1 MLNKDSIKT
10 LVASSLYS
18 FHDEILKNEF
28 ATKKYV
34 DDNMAN
40 VPLKKITSTEQTPII
55 ISELSDGI
63 YDFGNTSFVK
73 MFSSDTEILK
83 NVLGIC
89 ILYSISDTKKILFV
103 NFKSNIAIFNVE
115 DRYALDIQNKAYTML
130 QFTKLVSIGG
140 SSNTPV
146 VLLDEITENG
156 GKSFGLYQTTCTNL
170 KLTANSKAVRLDSG
184 SKILLVT
191 SSTTK
196 EITTYQINSFGA
208 FSIKKIKY
216 EYNKNTK
223 EATLKSVDTVVFKSD
238 FDNTIYDVKKND
250 TYIRAIYG
258 NPFNVLNESIKNATY
273 VNNDKTNDKNVTRY
287 FNINKAIDNITD
299 FDKCIIHL
307 KFYRYGELKIYRA
320 ITGFNRQFNYF
331 NALLS
336 TDDCKILITLALD
349 KQINENLEEIDAKD
363 KCYCSI
369 KYALTAEQEA
379 IDIIDTGNIE
389 IQIANNRI
397 LQLNNTK
404 EFVPTEDYNPATKK
418 YVDDIS
424 NNLVKKDT
432 NKYVLITNDDTLI
445 IKKDSITDIA
455 DATVTIDNLTGKF
468 GTLVAN
474 DDGTYSYTLNT
485 IMTDVETFTF
495 KVNNVDQKL
504 VIVPYKEMTYDDK
517 NAGITYE
524 GNWYEDTNDKYY
536 KKSSHYTKGSDNSI
550 SKLSFIFTGTAVR
563 FIGMTS
569 KALGQNNIR
578 SQIFVVN
585 SDGSV
590 GTTAAYTLIVDNNIT
605 STDDILYNTS
615 LVYNNIDDKLG
626 YGKYKSVLTSGK
638 GSSGYVDRIIVY
650 NTIQKLND
658 SIQSLYNQKE
668 SAPTVLRTD
677 IPNTKFE
684 PKELYDPATKYYVDK
699 TVAAG
704 KTAMCTDEEIDNMLN
719 EVLGGDYSGN

>member
-1 MLNKDSIKT
+1 MRNKDVLKK
-10 LVASSLYS
+10 
-18 FHDEILKNEF
+18 LKNLPDNTKEYIDTNELVKVITDF
-28 ATKKYV
+28 EIASNGKVAMVYTDSLTTGRRYRFPFESYPNIASAAIIKKYEDDTTKNITIMKKSTDYVYVSAMYKTFDIYHRSAFGTMIRVNGTFGTTSSEYTSTSTKVVLDTVSDDKLFEPTKDYHPATKKYV

-89 ILYSISDTKKILFV
+89 ILYSISDVKKILFA
-103 NFKSNIAIFNVE
+103 NYKSKIAIFNVE
-115 DRYALDIQNKAYTML
+115 DRYALDIQNKTYTML

-140 SSNTPV
+140 STITPL
-146 VLLDEITENG
+146 VLIDEITENG
-156 GKSFGLYQTTCTNL
+156 GDSFGLYQTTCTNL
-170 KLTANSKAVRLDSG
+170 KLTANSKAVSLDSG

-196 EITTYQINSFGA
+196 EIKTYRINSFGA

-307 KFYRYGELKIYRA
+307 KFYRYGELKIYRT
-320 ITGFNRQFNYF
+320 ITGFNRPFNYF
-331 NALLS
+331 NTLLS
-336 TDDCKILITLALD
+336 TDDCMVMIKLALD
-349 KQINENLEEIDAKD
+349 KQINENLEEIDAKN

-389 IQIANNRI
+389 IQMANNRI

-404 EFVPTEDYNPATKK
+404 EFVPTGDYNPATKK
-418 YVDDIS
+418 YVDD
-424 NNLVKKDT
+424 
-432 NKYVLITNDDTLI
+432 
-445 IKKDSITDIA
+445 
-455 DATVTIDNLTGKF
+455 
-468 GTLVAN
+468 AN
-474 DDGTYSYTLNT
+474 
-485 IMTDVETFTF
+485 VE
-495 KVNNVDQKL
+495 
-504 VIVPYKEMTYDDK
+504 
-517 NAGITYE
+517 A
-524 GNWYEDTNDKYY
+524 
-536 KKSSHYTKGSDNSI
+536 
-550 SKLSFIFTGTAVR
+550 
-563 FIGMTS
+563 
-569 KALGQNNIR
+569 
-578 SQIFVVN
+578 
-585 SDGSV
+585 
-590 GTTAAYTLIVDNNIT
+590 
-605 STDDILYNTS
+605 
-615 LVYNNIDDKLG
+615 
-626 YGKYKSVLTSGK
+626 
-638 GSSGYVDRIIVY
+638 
-650 NTIQKLND
+650 
-658 SIQSLYNQKE
+658 
-668 SAPTVLRTD
+668 
-677 IPNTKFE
+677 
-684 PKELYDPATKYYVDK
+684 
-699 TVAAG
+699 
-704 KTAMCTDEEIDNMLN
+704 TDEEVDAMLL
-719 EVLGGDYSGN
+719 EVLGGDYSVQS